1 MILVD
6 EEQARAFCAGLTDS
20 AGRARLDRLAAMLVA
35 ENARQNL
42 VAKTSE
48 GAIWQRHL
56 ADSAQ
61 LLTHVSGFGR
71 PSVSRE
77 SEALPKRE
85 TSPWLDLGTG
95 AGFPGL
101 VIAAMRPEWEVV
113 LVESR
118 KRRVDWLTRAAGELG
133 LQKCRVEGRRLE
145 HVESFPAAVISA
157 RAFAPLVKLLALSAR
172 FSTRDTLWLLPKGRS
187 AGQEVSG
194 LPPPVARMF
203 HVEHSV
209 TDAEAGL
216 VIGTGQPASA

>member
-1 MILVD
+1 MTLYN

-20 AGRARLDRLAAMLVA
+20 AGMERLDRLAAMLVA

-42 VAKTSE
+42 IAKASE
-48 GAIWQRHL
+48 ETIWQRHL

-61 LLTHVSGFGR
+61 LLGHVPRGTAG
-71 PSVSRE
+71 
-77 SEALPKRE
+77 
-85 TSPWLDLGTG
+85 PWLDLGSG

-101 VIAAMRPEWEVV
+101 VIAAMRPDLEVV

-118 KRRVDWLTRAAGELG
+118 KKRVDWLIRAAGELG
-133 LQKCRVEGRRLE
+133 LSGCRVEGKRLE
-145 HVESFPAAVISA
+145 HVESFAATVISA
-157 RAFAPLVKLLALSAR
+157 RAFAPLVKLLTLSAR

-187 AGQEVSG
+187 AVQDLSS
-194 LPPPVARMF
+194 LPAATARMF